1 VTQKLERM
9 RAAILIVLLSVVCA
23 SAIKLPPG
31 FNSANDLATVL
42 ANEPDAARFAQT
54 SFGGDAIT
62 FKETGGDDKVAGS
75 TAAQDEADADVG
87 EFDSQIE
94 TLIGDIK
101 KIKEAVKESEE
112 CAKRVAEQQAEL
124 RGLIEQKE
132 HLEKEKEKKILQ
144 TKLEKQMKDL
154 TEINRMSRSLRTKF
168 SELKHT
174 QKLIKTKMAGT
185 RSSLGQ
191 LDSDSEPMSDTQLNE
206 AAENI
211 GAEIDAMHKAQ
222 TDVLGKSH
230 KKNTGYVR
238 STVDTANEQYR
249 AKGQHKGK
257 HHEW

>member
-1 VTQKLERM
+1 VFPLQTNTM
-9 RAAILIVLLSVVCA
+9 RAAILIVLLSCACA
-23 SAIKLPPG
+23 SAMKLPPG
-31 FNSANDLATVL
+31 FNSATELATVL

-54 SFGGDAIT
+54 SLGGDSIT
-62 FKETGGDDKVAGS
+62 FKDDADTATTKGRATGEDET
-75 TAAQDEADADVG
+75 DADVA

-94 TLIGDIK
+94 TLVGDIK
-101 KIKEAVKESEE
+101 KVKEAVKESEE

-144 TKLEKQMKDL
+144 SKLEKQMKDL

-191 LDSDSEPMSDTQLNE
+191 LDSDSEPLTDTQLSE

-211 GAEIDAMHKAQ
+211 GAELDAMHKAQ
-222 TDVLGKSH
+222 AAVLSKTH
-230 KKNTGYVR
+230 KTNTGHVR
-238 STVDTANEQYR
+238 GVVSTANKMYKK
-249 AKGQHKGK
+249 KGQDMSK
-257 HHEW
+257 EY

>member
-1 VTQKLERM
+1 M
-9 RAAILIVLLSVVCA
+9 RAAVLIVLLSCVCA
-23 SAIKLPPG
+23 SAVKLPPG
-31 FNSANDLATVL
+31 FNSAGDLATVL
-42 ANEPDAARFAQT
+42 ANEPDAARFA
-54 SFGGDAIT
+54 SASYGSDSIT
-62 FKETGGDDKVAGS
+62 FKDDAPAASSGGAKSTGDDES
-75 TAAQDEADADVG
+75 DADVA

-94 TLIGDIK
+94 AIVGDIK

-154 TEINRMSRSLRTKF
+154 GEINRMSRALRTKF

-191 LDSDSEPMSDTQLNE
+191 LDSDTEPLSDSQLNE

-211 GAEIDAMHKAQ
+211 GAELDAMHKAQ
-222 TDVLGKSH
+222 GDVLSKAH
-230 KKNTGYVR
+230 KTNAGHVR
-238 STVDTANEQYR
+238 GVVQTANKMYKK
-249 AKGQHKGK
+249 KGQDVK
-257 HHEW
+257 EDY

>member
-1 VTQKLERM
+1 M
-9 RAAILIVLLSVVCA
+9 RAAVLIVLLSVVCA

-42 ANEPDAARFAQT
+42 ANEPDAARFAAS
-54 SFGGDAIT
+54 SFGGDSIT
-62 FKETGGDDKVAGS
+62 FKDDAADTKTASSGAGS
-75 TAAQDEADADVG
+75 DETDADVA

-94 TLIGDIK
+94 ALVGDIK
-101 KIKEAVKESEE
+101 KLKEAVKESEE
-112 CAKRVAEQQAEL
+112 CAKRVAEQQAEM

-191 LDSDSEPMSDTQLNE
+191 LDSDTEPLSDNQLNE

-222 TDVLGKSH
+222 TDILAKTH
-230 KKNTGYVR
+230 KTNTGHVR
-238 STVDTANEQYR
+238 GVVDTANKQYKK
-249 AKGQHKGK
+249 KGLVS
-257 HHEW
+257 ESDY